1 MSILKNLR
9 TTHFFWDISNEFIHL
24 LGIAGLICAVDQM
37 FKSAIDSEPEDNF
50 PRDMPHTK
58 GCVKIM
64 RAHNPGFSRGHL
76 GDYPELVKISS
87 VAAVGFLAGGLQYLT
102 SFFPGQY
109 KLRKLGMAIVIGGAL
124 SNVLDRIVNG
134 KVTDYLNIR
143 VGGLKTLIVNIGDIA
158 IYVGGIIYA
167 IASLL
172 GHDD

>member
-37 FKSAIDSEPEDNF
+37 FKSAIDSEPEENF

-172 GHDD
+172 AHDD